1 MIVRHVESFNYDK
14 VQQTLVVSCASTYT
28 PYGKESYLVLSTTSS
43 KWSGRLFGKRGVTSY
58 TLDEVLDMNLN
69 TVYFNDIEYVIGNIG
84 LFGIKWI
91 FSRLRGDGDKLV
103 YNKAN
108 STLIEVGPDD
118 TMHDIIEALRG
129 DDL

>member
-14 VQQTLVVSCASTYT
+14 VPQTLVVHGCLLYIN
-28 PYGKESYLVLSTTSS
+28 YGKEVSLGVSTTPPN
-43 KWSGRLFGKRGVTSY
+43 WLGRLFGKRGVTSY
-58 TLDEVLDMNLN
+58 NLDQIVGMHFN
-69 TVYFNDIEYVIGNIG
+69 TIYFEDIEYVIDKVG

-91 FSRLRGDGDKLV
+91 LSRLRGEGDKLV

-108 STLIEVGPDD
+108 STLIGVGTDD
-118 TMHDIIEALRG
+118 TMHDIIEVLRG